1 MTQGLEDVA
10 RSVFSE
16 WVKDVPDPRLAS
28 MVTYP
33 LTEILFV
40 LFIGQLCGMNDVDEC
55 VVFAK
60 TQKDWL
66 RGFFRFEHGIAPT
79 QTIRRVLAVLDSK
92 IFEKLFTAWASSWR
106 GPGVVAIDG
115 KCLKGASKKNSYDA
129 LYTVS
134 AFTSRSGVVLGQ
146 HKVHDKSNEITA
158 IPVLLEQLSIK
169 GNVVTIDAMGT
180 QSAIAEAIRA
190 KDAHYILALKG
201 NQSGLRDDVALFFD
215 DEVLSA
221 KCLTHKTVDLGHGR
235 IEQRSIRVID
245 VKDWLCALHP
255 QWKDLRSILAIN
267 SVRTQKKTGATTTE
281 TRYYIT
287 SLPPEPKTLL
297 EAIRAH
303 WGIENTLHWSL
314 DVTFGEDKSRLR
326 KDNAATNMA
335 VIRKAAFNAIKR
347 DTSEI
352 SLKLKRVMAAHDLA
366 FRASLIGH

>member
-1 MTQGLEDVA
+1 MTQVLEDVA

-16 WVKDVPDPRLAS
+16 WVKDVPDPRLGS

-40 LFIGQLCGMNDVDEC
+40 LFIGQLCGMADVDEC

-60 TQKDWL
+60 AQIDWL
-66 RGFFRFEHGIAPT
+66 RGFFRFESGIAPT
-79 QTIRRVLAVLDSK
+79 QTVRRVLAVLDSQ
-92 IFEKLFTAWASSWR
+92 IFETLFTAWASRWQ
-106 GPGVVAIDG
+106 GPGVIAIDG
-115 KCLKGASKKNSYDA
+115 KCLKGASKKDTHDA

-134 AFTSRSGVVLGQ
+134 AFASESGMVLGQ

-169 GNVVTIDAMGT
+169 GNIVTIDAMGT

-190 KDAHYILALKG
+190 KDAHYVLALKG
-201 NQSGLRDDVALFFD
+201 NQSGLRDDVELFFHD
-215 DEVLSA
+215 KVLSA

-235 IEQRSIRVID
+235 IEERFIRVID
-245 VKDWLCALHP
+245 AQHWLCPLHP
-255 QWKDLRSILAIN
+255 QWKDLRSIIAIT
-267 SVRTQKKTGATTTE
+267 SVRIQKKTGHKTTE
-281 TRYYIT
+281 TRYHIT
-287 SLPPEPKTLL
+287 DLPPEPKTLL

-314 DVTFGEDKSRLR
+314 DLTFGEDNSRLR

-335 VIRKAAFNAIKR
+335 IIRKAAFNALKR
-347 DTSEI
+347 DPADI
-352 SLKLKRVMAAHDLA
+352 SLNLKRVTAAHDHT
-366 FRASLIGH
+366 FRSSLIGH